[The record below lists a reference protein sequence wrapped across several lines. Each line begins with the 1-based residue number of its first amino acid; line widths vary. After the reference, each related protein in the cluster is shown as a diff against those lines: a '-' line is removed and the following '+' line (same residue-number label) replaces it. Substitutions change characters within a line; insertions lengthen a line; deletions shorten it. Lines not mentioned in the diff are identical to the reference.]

1 MNTENNQGSLL
12 IVDDIPANISVLSKF
27 LAEVGFDVAIAKNG
41 ERAIKKAE
49 YANPDLILLD
59 VMMPVMD
66 GFEACRILKSKEST
80 KDIPII
86 FMTALTDTIDKI
98 KGFDLG
104 AADYI
109 TKPFQHEE
117 VMARVKAHIK
127 LRRLQRQ
134 LQKHTAELEQRNKQ
148 LEAFSHTVAH
158 DLKNPLNTVIGYSE
172 ELVEICTEDNLLN
185 AELLAKQKLV
195 AQAGNKMEDII
206 NALLL
211 LAKTVKSTD
220 IEMQA
225 LEMSTIIRQVKQRLA
240 YALSHCQAEIIP
252 PDVFPTAQGYAPWV
266 EEIWANFISNAIKYG
281 GHPPKLILGADQ
293 PDDGM
298 IRFWVQD
305 NGEGLSPE
313 AQAKLFTPFTRLHQ
327 ERAEGHGLGLSIV
340 QQIAEKLGGQVGV
353 ESQVG
358 QGSRFY
364 FTLPELISGTS
375 SVTG

>member
-1 MNTENNQGSLL
+1 MNTKTYKGSLL
-12 IVDDIPANISVLSKF
+12 IVDDFPTNISVLSQF
-27 LAEVGFDVAIAKNG
+27 LEEVGFEVAIAKNG
-41 ERAIKKAE
+41 ARAIKKAE

-86 FMTALTDTIDKI
+86 FMTALTDTVDKV

-109 TKPFQHEE
+109 TKPIQQEE
-117 VMARVKAHIK
+117 VLARINAHIN
-127 LRRLQRQ
+127 LRRLQQ
-134 LQKHTAELEQRNKQ
+134 ELQEHTAELEQRNKQ

-158 DLKNPLNTVIGYSE
+158 DLKNPLNTVIGYSD
-172 ELVEICTEDNLLN
+172 ELLEICTEGKLLD
-185 AELLAKQKLV
+185 ADLLEQQKLV
-195 AQAGNKMEDII
+195 AQAGHKMEEII

-211 LAKTVKSTD
+211 LAKTVKYTD

-225 LEMSTIIRQVKQRLA
+225 LDMSAIIPQVQHRLA
-240 YALSHCQAEIIP
+240 YALSSCQAEIILP
-252 PDVFPTAQGYAPWV
+252 NSFPTAKGYAPWV
-266 EEIWANFISNAIKYG
+266 EEIWANYISNAIKYG
-281 GHPPKLILGADQ
+281 GYPPRLILGAELQ
-293 PDDGM
+293 DDSM

-305 NGEGLSPE
+305 NGEGLSKK
-313 AQAKLFTPFTRLHQ
+313 AQAKLFTPFSRLHQ

-340 QQIAEKLGGQVGV
+340 QQIVEKFGGEVGV

-358 QGSRFY
+358 QGSLFY
-364 FTLPELISGTS
+364 FTLPRA
-375 SVTG
+375 